1 MALISLQTTTLASPI
16 PLWSGSLTKYSLP
29 LLSPLQ
35 SFILYSL
42 PYSLI
47 TLIKL
52 SSIISLKTSSLLS
65 IQSCS
70 TSVWY
75 WFISHSSHSTVFF
88 SWLMISFSLAF
99 FLLPKSFNSQ
109 YYLLLFFFLLK
120 YWPPCPSFPLSL
132 PYMHPNT
139 NTLKSRALSWR
150 SSLTSSLS
158 HTIHNTPNTFTEL
171 VVTRYKLLYKALW
184 YIKCLK
190 KHRIGDLIVK
200 VIH

>member
-1 MALISLQTTTLASPI
+1 MFINSNPRGLVPNNIRLAVTNPAS
-16 PLWSGSLTKYSLP
+16 SLTYPHSIPILLFFLLSKYAQYFYPKITFLWPWFPFKLPYSLP

-52 SSIISLKTSSLLS
+52 SSIISLKSSSLLS

-70 TSVWY
+70 TSLWY

-109 YYLLLFFFLLK
+109 YYLLLFFFF
-120 YWPPCPSFPLSL
+120 C
-132 PYMHPNT
+132 
-139 NTLKSRALSWR
+139 
-150 SSLTSSLS
+150 
-158 HTIHNTPNTFTEL
+158 
-171 VVTRYKLLYKALW
+171 
-184 YIKCLK
+184 
-190 KHRIGDLIVK
+190 
-200 VIH
+200 

>member
-1 MALISLQTTTLASPI
+1 MISLQTTTLASPI

-99 FLLPKSFNSQ
+99 FLLPKSSNSQ
-109 YYLLLFFFLLK
+109 YYLLLFFFFFAKILA
-120 YWPPCPSFPLSL
+120 SL
-132 PYMHPNT
+132 PFFPIIPPLHAPQYKHFKEPST
-139 NTLKSRALSWR
+139 ILKKLV
-150 SSLTSSLS
+150 
-158 HTIHNTPNTFTEL
+158 NQFTEPYY
-171 VVTRYKLLYKALW
+171 T
-184 YIKCLK
+184 
-190 KHRIGDLIVK
+190 
-200 VIH
+200 